1 MTETTRETAERVLL
15 ELRELNHG
23 GPGDPELE
31 HSRADELLCEML
43 TTLGYEQ
50 IVSAWHEVDK
60 WYA

>member
-1 MTETTRETAERVLL
+1 MSETTRDIAERVLQ
-15 ELRELNHG
+15 ELRELKTG
-23 GPGDPELE
+23 GDTELG

-50 IVSAWHEVDK
+50 IVAAWHEVDK